1 MHKVTL
7 KTLLLALSLI
17 GGLSLWKLASAG
29 GPGNPGLQ
37 APTILKTAI
46 DAKKNLLIIT
56 GRNFGATAPT
66 VTLADLAL
74 DVKRF
79 SEHEVVAS
87 LPPDLV
93 SATYGVMV
101 ITSGRNRTNSNLF
114 SANLPDKK

>member
-1 MHKVTL
+1 MHNVTL
-7 KTLLLALSLI
+7 KTLLLALSLT
-17 GGLSLWKLASAG
+17 GGLSLWNLASAG
-29 GPGNPGLQ
+29 GPGSPGLQ
-37 APTILKTAI
+37 APTIMKTAI

-93 SATYGVMV
+93 SATYGVIV
-101 ITSGRNRTNSNLF
+101 TTDRKSVV
-114 SANLPDKK
+114 